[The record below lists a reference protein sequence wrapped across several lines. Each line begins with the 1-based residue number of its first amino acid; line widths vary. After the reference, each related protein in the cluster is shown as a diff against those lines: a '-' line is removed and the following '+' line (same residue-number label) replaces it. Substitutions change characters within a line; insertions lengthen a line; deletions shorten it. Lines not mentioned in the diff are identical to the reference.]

1 MSYDPIDLGTTA
13 NDRTGNKWRE
23 GGVKINAMFSAL
35 FTSVAANIL
44 AIAANAQAIIDAAA
58 YNATQISNVT
68 GLITGFTKTYWFDA
82 NDTAT
87 AATPITHGAGATNT
101 YLTNNALGSFTNSY
115 NPDSKDALWN
125 PSTNKFDFTSLKIGD
140 TVFFRVDIRLTNAAA
155 QEVDLFMSIA
165 EGSAGPYE
173 KNMNHAYYKTAS
185 TLANDTVLFEIYIG
199 DENTRTGGA
208 RFRLASVAAATI
220 IVNGW
225 YYRITS
231 V

>member
-13 NDRTGNKWRE
+13 NDRTGNKWRD
-23 GGVKINAMFSAL
+23 GGLKINAMFSAL

-44 AIAANAQAIIDAAA
+44 AIAANAQAIIDAAT
-58 YNATQISNVT
+58 YNATQISDVT
-68 GLITGFTKTYWFDA
+68 ALITGFTKTYWFDA
-82 NDTAT
+82 NA
-87 AATPITHGAGATNT
+87 
-101 YLTNNALGSFTNSY
+101 
-115 NPDSKDALWN
+115 DSKDALWN
-125 PSTNKFDFTSLKIGD
+125 PLTNLFDFTSLKIGD

-208 RFRLASVAAATI
+208 RFRLASVDAATI

>member
-13 NDRTGNKWRE
+13 NDRTGNKWRD

-44 AIAANAQAIIDAAA
+44 AIAANAQAIIDTTA
-58 YNATQISNVT
+58 
-68 GLITGFTKTYWFDA
+68 LITGFTKTYWFDA

-87 AATPITHGAGATNT
+87 AVTPINHGAGATNT

-125 PSTNKFDFTSLKIGD
+125 PSTNLFDFTSLKIGD

-208 RFRLASVAAATI
+208 RFRLSSVAAATI

-225 YYRITS
+225 FYKITS

>member
-13 NDRTGNKWRE
+13 NDRTGNKWRD

-35 FTSVAANIL
+35 FTSVAANVL
-44 AIAANAQAIIDAAA
+44 AIAANAQAIVDTAA
-58 YNATQISNVT
+58 
-68 GLITGFTKTYWFDA
+68 LITGFTKTYWFDA

-87 AATPITHGAGATNT
+87 AATPITHGAGATGT
-101 YLTNNALGSFTNSY
+101 WLTNNALGSFTNSY

-125 PSTNKFDFTSLKIGD
+125 PSTNLFDFTSLKIGD
-140 TVFFRVDIRLTNAAA
+140 TVKFRVDINLTNSAA

-173 KNMNHAYYKTAS
+173 KNMNHVYFKTAS
-185 TLANDTVLFEIYIG
+185 TLANDTVEFEVYIG

-208 RFRLASVAAATI
+208 RFRFGSVAAATI
-220 IVNGW
+220 VVNGW
-225 YYRITS
+225 FYKITS

>member
-1 MSYDPIDLGTTA
+1 MARDPINVGSAANDGTGDTWRDAFVKVNANELELFNNVATNAADIISTTA
-13 NDRTGNKWRE
+13 T
-23 GGVKINAMFSAL
+23 NAS
-35 FTSVAANIL
+35 
-44 AIAANAQAIIDAAA
+44 AIAVNAQAIIDTTA
-58 YNATQISNVT
+58 
-68 GLITGFTKTYWFDA
+68 LITGFTKTYWFDA

-87 AATPITHGAGATNT
+87 TATPITHSAAATGT

-125 PSTNKFDFTSLKIGD
+125 PSTNLFDFTSLKIGD
-140 TVFFRVDIRLTNAAA
+140 TVLFRVDIKLTNAAA

-185 TLANDTVLFEIYIG
+185 TLANDTAVFVIYIG

-208 RFRLASVAAATI
+208 RFRLASAQAATI
-220 IVNGW
+220 VVNGW
-225 YYRITS
+225 FYQITA

>member
-1 MSYDPIDLGTTA
+1 MARDPINVGSTA
-13 NDRTGNKWRE
+13 NDGTGDTWRDAF
-23 GGVKINAMFSAL
+23 VKVNANELEL
-35 FTSVAANIL
+35 FNSVATNAADIISTTATNAN
-44 AIAANAQAIIDAAA
+44 AIAANAQAIIDTTA
-58 YNATQISNVT
+58 
-68 GLITGFTKTYWFDA
+68 LITGFTKTYWFDA

-87 AATPITHGAGATNT
+87 AVTPITHGAGAANT

-125 PSTNKFDFTSLKIGD
+125 PSTNLFNFTSLKIGD
-140 TVFFRVDIRLTNAAA
+140 TVKFRVDINLTNSAA

-173 KNMNHAYYKTAS
+173 KNMNHSYYKTAS

-199 DENTRTGGA
+199 DQETLTGGA
-208 RFRLASVAAATI
+208 RFRFASVAAATI
-220 IVNGW
+220 VVNGW
-225 YYRITS
+225 FYKITS

>member
-1 MSYDPIDLGTTA
+1 MSYDPIDLGITA
-13 NDRTGNKWRE
+13 NDRTGSKWRD

-35 FTSVAANIL
+35 FTSVAANVL
-44 AIAANAQAIIDAAA
+44 AIAANAQAIIDT
-58 YNATQISNVT
+58 NA
-68 GLITGFTKTYWFDA
+68 LITGFTKTYWFDA

-199 DENTRTGGA
+199 DENTRTGSA
-208 RFRLASVAAATI
+208 RFRLSSAAAATI

-225 YYRITS
+225 FYKITS